1 MVNPCVYLFC
11 PRIVG
16 LPDCWSLVVSHWH
29 LARNLFVAQVKVAYD
44 LAIRGL
50 TALGMFAALMFA
62 LGYAYASI
70 PVVLSKTC
78 TPTFIDK
85 LIK

>member
-1 MVNPCVYLFC
+1 MKAVYD
-11 PRIVG
+11 I
-16 LPDCWSLVVSHWH
+16 
-29 LARNLFVAQVKVAYD
+29 
-44 LAIRGL
+44 AIRGL
-50 TALGMFAALMFA
+50 AALGMFAALMFS

>member
-1 MVNPCVYLFC
+1 MKA
-11 PRIVG
+11 I
-16 LPDCWSLVVSHWH
+16 
-29 LARNLFVAQVKVAYD
+29 YD

>member
-1 MVNPCVYLFC
+1 MVDPCVYLFC
-11 PRIVG
+11 PRSLG
-16 LPDCWSLVVSHWH
+16 LFDCWRIAVPHWH
-29 LARNLFVAQVKVAYD
+29 LARVLFVAQVKVAYD

>member
-1 MVNPCVYLFC
+1 MIYGGKADADTGDCGTAVNQCSEYP
-11 PRIVG
+11 
-16 LPDCWSLVVSHWH
+16 H
-29 LARNLFVAQVKVAYD
+29 LKNMKAIYD

-50 TALGMFAALMFA
+50 TALGMFTALMFT